1 MIIINIESTS
11 GQINSPF
18 FFKVH
23 CTHKTRARGLSY
35 EFNLLQK
42 HATSEICQIKVDIAD
57 TKAKLKQAE
66 EANDFA
72 RRDRLEDL
80 LIEQLKK
87 KTSFQH

>member
-1 MIIINIESTS
+1 M
-11 GQINSPF
+11 
-18 FFKVH
+18 
-23 CTHKTRARGLSY
+23 
-35 EFNLLQK
+35 
-42 HATSEICQIKVDIAD
+42 SEICQIKVDIAD

-66 EANDFA
+66 ETNDFA